1 MRYTVGAMVIG
12 AILGVAT
19 GFLIVGCIGSLSVKT
34 KPVVADTHEHRTM
47 EDGYWTTPADAENV
61 AHGYAR
67 HGEPTYS
74 VVRMGEFTQ
83 CRVDEQTSSAFG
95 GGLHSDSKLTAYCNQ
110 MLADGWKPISA
121 GVQFV
126 WVK

>member
-1 MRYTVGAMVIG
+1 MRYTVGTMVIG

-19 GFLIVGCIGSLSVKT
+19 GSLIVGCTGKSK
-34 KPVVADTHEHRTM
+34 A
-47 EDGYWTTPADAENV
+47 ADAENV